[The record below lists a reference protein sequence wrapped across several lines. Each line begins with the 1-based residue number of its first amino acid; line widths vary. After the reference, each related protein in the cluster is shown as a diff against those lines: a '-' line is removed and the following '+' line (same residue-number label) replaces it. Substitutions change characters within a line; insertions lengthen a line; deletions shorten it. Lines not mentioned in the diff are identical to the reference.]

1 VLDSR
6 VYSLWEEVVA
16 IASTINFTNE
26 DDEPVWVFQSKGV
39 YSSHSLYR
47 VINFRGV
54 LPIYTLA
61 VWSLIIP
68 PRVQFFLWLM
78 SKDKIPTRDNL
89 GKRRNVDDP
98 PACFVGK

>member
-47 VINFRGV
+47 VINFRGSPH
-54 LPIYTLA
+54 LYSS
-61 VWSLIIP
+61 SLE
-68 PRVQFFLWLM
+68 FDY
-78 SKDKIPTRDNL
+78 ST
-89 GKRRNVDDP
+89 
-98 PACFVGK
+98 